1 MQEIIISKNEAG
13 QRADKF
19 LSKFLCRA
27 PKNFIY
33 KMIRKKNITLNDK
46 KMSGNEKLVCGDS
59 VKLFFSEETLSTF
72 TEPAEAHT
80 GIRLPKKQ
88 ALNFKQYIIYED
100 ENIILMNKPAGMLS
114 QKAVPGDRSIN
125 EYMINYLL
133 ESGVVTKS
141 RLSTFRPAVCNR
153 LDRNTSGL
161 IIGGTSLAGLQEM
174 SLALKERTLHKYYL
188 CIVRGIMKQ
197 PAEIQGWLIKDEN
210 NNKVNIYPKEQ
221 NNSSY
226 ICTEYLPIAWNSR
239 HTLLEVRL
247 VTGKPHQIR
256 AHLSSIGH
264 PIAGDRKYGNEQF
277 NQQMFQN
284 YYLKFQLLHSY
295 KLDFRDYTA
304 KQPELKYLE
313 GKVFYAPPGAMFR
326 KILKEE
332 GFDGYLEEQRTA
344 GFHPG
349 GND

>member
-1 MQEIIISKNEAG
+1 MREIIIGKNEAG

-19 LSKFLCRA
+19 LSKYLCRA
-27 PKNFIY
+27 QKNFIY

-46 KMSGNEKLVCGDS
+46 KMNGNETLVCGDS
-59 VKLFFSEETLSTF
+59 VKIFFSEETLSNF
-72 TEPAEAHT
+72 TEEEGTHT
-80 GIRLPKKQ
+80 GIRLPEQ
-88 ALNFKQYIIYED
+88 QFVNFRQNIIYED

-114 QKAVPGDRSIN
+114 QKAVPGDCSMN
-125 EYMINYLL
+125 EYMINYLM
-133 ESGVVTKS
+133 ESGAIPKS
-141 RLSTFRPAVCNR
+141 GRSTFRPAVCNR

-161 IIGGTSLAGLQEM
+161 IIGGVSLPGLQEM

-188 CIVRGIMKQ
+188 CIVKGIIKQ
-197 PAEIQGWLIKDEN
+197 PAEIQGWLSKNEQ
-210 NNKVNIYPKEQ
+210 NNKVKIYPTEQ
-221 NNSSY
+221 KNTSY
-226 ICTEYLPIAWNSR
+226 IRTGYFPVASNSR
-239 HTLLEVRL
+239 YTLLEVRL

-264 PIAGDRKYGNEQF
+264 PIAGDRKYGDEQL

-284 YYLKFQLLHSY
+284 YHLTSQLLHSY
-295 KLDFRDYTA
+295 RLDFRDYIA
-304 KQPELKYLE
+304 KRPELKNLE
-313 GKVFYAPPGAMFR
+313 GKVFFAPPDAMFQ

-332 GFDGYLEEQRTA
+332 GFDGYLEEQRTS

>member
-1 MQEIIISKNEAG
+1 MREIIIGKNEAG

-19 LSKFLCRA
+19 LSKYLCRA
-27 PKNFIY
+27 QKNFIY
-33 KMIRKKNITLNDK
+33 KMIRKKNITLNNK
-46 KMSGNEKLVCGDS
+46 KMCGNEKLVCGDS
-59 VKLFFSEETLSTF
+59 VKLFFSEETLSNF
-72 TEPAEAHT
+72 TEAEEDHI
-80 GIRLPKKQ
+80 GIRVPRKQ

-114 QKAVPGDRSIN
+114 QKTVPGDCSIN

-133 ESGVVTKS
+133 ESGFIT
-141 RLSTFRPAVCNR
+141 RNGLSAFRPAVCNR

-197 PAEIQGWLIKDEN
+197 PAEIQGWLSKDEQ
-210 NNKVNIYPKEQ
+210 NNKVNIYPTEQ
-221 NNSSY
+221 KNAAY
-226 ICTEYLPIAWNSR
+226 ICTRYFPIASNSR
-239 HTLLEVRL
+239 YTLLEVCL

-264 PIAGDRKYGNEQF
+264 PIAGDGKYGDKQL
-277 NQQMFQN
+277 NQKMFQD
-284 YYLKFQLLHSY
+284 YHLKFQLLHSY
-295 KLDFRDYTA
+295 RLDFRDYTA

-313 GKVFYAPPGAMFR
+313 GKVFFAPPDAMFQ

-332 GFDGYLEEQRTA
+332 GFDGYLEKQRTA

>member
-1 MQEIIISKNEAG
+1 MREIIISKNEAG

-19 LSKFLCRA
+19 LSKYLCLA
-27 PKNFIY
+27 QKNFIY

-46 KMSGNEKLVCGDS
+46 KMSGNEKLAAGDS
-59 VKLFFSEETLSTF
+59 VKLFFSEETLSNF
-72 TEPAEAHT
+72 TEPEGTRA
-80 GIRLPKKQ
+80 GNRMPKEQ
-88 ALNFKQYIIYED
+88 SLNFKRFVIYED

-114 QKAVPGDRSIN
+114 QKAVAGDSSIN

-133 ESGVVTKS
+133 ESGTMSKS
-141 RLSTFRPAVCNR
+141 QLSTFRPAVCNR

-197 PAEIQGWLIKDEN
+197 SAEIRGWLVKDEKK
-210 NNKVNIYPKEQ
+210 NKVKIFPEEQ
-221 NNSSY
+221 KNASY
-226 ICTEYLPIAWNSR
+226 ICTEYLPVASNSR
-239 HTLLEVRL
+239 YTLLEVRL

-264 PIAGDRKYGNEQF
+264 PIAGDRKYGDEQV
-277 NQQMFQN
+277 NQQMFRN
-284 YYLKFQLLHSY
+284 YHLKSQLLHSY
-295 KLDFRDYTA
+295 RLDFRDYVA
-304 KQPELKYLE
+304 RQPELKYLE
-313 GKVFYAPPGAMFR
+313 GKIFFAPPDAIFQ

-332 GFDGYLEEQRTA
+332 GFDGYLEEQRPA